1 MYWYLDNTITHSVL
15 VELKLQNDCDERND
29 NIGWIVIYKYNVQRE
44 IMGMQYEEDMQK
56 ADIKH
61 NNHTCTIQQSTQIY
75 NHSNY
80 MYL

>member
-1 MYWYLDNTITHSVL
+1 
-15 VELKLQNDCDERND
+15 
-29 NIGWIVIYKYNVQRE
+29 
-44 IMGMQYEEDMQK
+44 MQYEEDMQK

-80 MYL
+80 MYLQGYLCVTNSYNIYYMSINRLL